1 MTLATTA
8 VETNPIVL
16 RMPPALEM
24 DDDQFFEFCQV
35 NRDLRIERTLER
47 EIIVMPPTGGETSDR
62 NSDINFQ
69 LRLWNRQTK
78 LGKVFESSCGFKL
91 PNGADRSPDASWLKL
106 ERWESLSKEEAMQ
119 RGLGGFPHERLHQ
132 DRKKFIPLCPD
143 FVIEL
148 RSPSDRVKDLK
159 NKMEE
164 YMKNG
169 ARLGWLIEPNS
180 RRVYIYRPGADGSQL
195 ENPATVKGDDSV
207 LPGFVMVMEEIWEA

>member
-1 MTLATTA
+1 MTVATTA

-16 RMPPALEM
+16 RMPPALDM

-35 NRDLRIERTLER
+35 NRDLRIERTLDG

-106 ERWESLSKEEAMQ
+106 ERWESLSKEQ
-119 RGLGGFPHERLHQ
+119 
-132 DRKKFIPLCPD
+132 RKKFIPLCPD

-159 NKMEE
+159 DKMEE
-164 YMKNG
+164 YMDNG

-180 RRVYIYRPGADGSQL
+180 RRVYIYRPGADVEQL
-195 ENPATVKGDDSV
+195 ENPTTVKGDDSV
-207 LPGFVMVMEEIWEA
+207 LPGFVMVMEEIWEG

>member
-1 MTLATTA
+1 MKVGTTP

-16 RMPPALEM
+16 RMPPGLDM

-35 NRDLRIERTLER
+35 NRDLRIERTLDG
-47 EIIVMPPTGGETSDR
+47 EIIIMPPTGGETSDR

-91 PNGADRSPDASWLKL
+91 PNGADRSPDASWIKL
-106 ERWESLSKEEAMQ
+106 ERWESLSKEQ
-119 RGLGGFPHERLHQ
+119 
-132 DRKKFIPLCPD
+132 RKKFIPLCPD

-159 NKMEE
+159 EKMEE
-164 YMKNG
+164 YMDNG

-180 RRVYIYRPGADGSQL
+180 RRVYIYRPGADVEQL

-207 LPGFVMVMEEIWEA
+207 LPGFVMVMEEIWEG

>member
-1 MTLATTA
+1 MTVATTA

-16 RMPPALEM
+16 RMPPALDM

-35 NRDLRIERTLER
+35 NRDLRIERTLEG

-106 ERWESLSKEEAMQ
+106 ERWESLSKEQ
-119 RGLGGFPHERLHQ
+119 
-132 DRKKFIPLCPD
+132 RKKFIPLCPD

-159 NKMEE
+159 DKMEE
-164 YMKNG
+164 YMENG

-180 RRVYIYRPGADGSQL
+180 RRVYIYRPDADVEQL

-207 LPGFVMVMEEIWEA
+207 LPGFVMVMEEIWEG

>member
-1 MTLATTA
+1 MTVATT

-16 RMPPALEM
+16 RMPPALDM

-35 NRDLRIERTLER
+35 NRDLRIERTLDR

-106 ERWESLSKEEAMQ
+106 ERWESLSKEK
-119 RGLGGFPHERLHQ
+119 
-132 DRKKFIPLCPD
+132 RKKFIPLCPD

-159 NKMEE
+159 DKMEE
-164 YMKNG
+164 YMENG

-180 RRVYIYRPGADGSQL
+180 RRVYIYRPDADVEQL

-207 LPGFVMVMEEIWEA
+207 LPGFVMVMEEIWEG

>member
-1 MTLATTA
+1 MKVGTTP

-16 RMPPALEM
+16 RMPPGLDM

-35 NRDLRIERTLER
+35 NRDLRIERTLDG

-91 PNGADRSPDASWLKL
+91 PNGADRSPDASWIKL
-106 ERWESLSKEEAMQ
+106 ERWESLSKEQ
-119 RGLGGFPHERLHQ
+119 
-132 DRKKFIPLCPD
+132 RKKFIPLCPD

-159 NKMEE
+159 EKMEE
-164 YMKNG
+164 YMDNG

-180 RRVYIYRPGADGSQL
+180 RRVYIYRPGADVEQL

-207 LPGFVMVMEEIWEA
+207 LPGFVMVMEEIWEG

>member
-1 MTLATTA
+1 MTFATTA

-16 RMPPALEM
+16 RMPPALDM

-35 NRDLRIERTLER
+35 NRDLRIERTLDG

-106 ERWESLSKEEAMQ
+106 ERWESLSKEQ
-119 RGLGGFPHERLHQ
+119 
-132 DRKKFIPLCPD
+132 RKKFIPLCPD

-159 NKMEE
+159 DKMEE
-164 YMKNG
+164 YMDNG

-180 RRVYIYRPGADGSQL
+180 RRVYIYRPGADVEQL

-207 LPGFVMVMEEIWEA
+207 LPGFVMVMEEIWEG

>member
-1 MTLATTA
+1 MTVATTA

-16 RMPPALEM
+16 RMPPALDM

-35 NRDLRIERTLER
+35 NRDLRIERTLDG

-106 ERWESLSKEEAMQ
+106 ERWESLSKEQ
-119 RGLGGFPHERLHQ
+119 
-132 DRKKFIPLCPD
+132 RKKFIPLCPD

-159 NKMEE
+159 DKMEE
-164 YMKNG
+164 YMDNG

-180 RRVYIYRPGADGSQL
+180 RRVYIYRPGADVEQL

-207 LPGFVMVMEEIWEA
+207 LPGFVMVMEEIWEG